1 MHMELHLIHENEDGS
16 AMAELDIDEEAK
28 KYLFKLGFET
38 LLLRYI
44 EQDKN
49 DTSRT

>member
-16 AMAELDIDEEAK
+16 AMAELDMDEEAK

-38 LLLRYI
+38 LLLRHI
-44 EQDKN
+44 EHEKTN
-49 DTSRT
+49 FDT